1 MTETCECQNCG
12 LSFAVDADDRAF
24 YARLEVPPPTFC
36 PRCRMVRRQMFRNER
51 ALYKRPCDLC
61 KRSVV
66 SMYAPDAPYAV
77 YCVECYQSDKWD
89 PLGYGRDY
97 DFSRPF
103 FEQFN
108 ELMRAVPRRALY
120 IDFATASDYTNWGV
134 YLKNCYLVFGGH
146 HYEDCMY
153 ASQSIYLTDCA
164 DVDFCQRSESCYGS
178 VHLRR
183 CSRVRMSAFSEDCSD
198 SWFLYGCR
206 NCQNCVG
213 CTNLRNASH
222 CIWNK
227 QYSKEEHEKRVK
239 ELALDTSGGVVA
251 AREKFVA
258 HALAFPRRFA
268 WVRNAAGSTGDD
280 LDNVKNCK
288 ECFTA
293 AESENCRYSFFIPTQ
308 AKDSYDVDHVGM
320 GAQLTLELVSGFATE
335 RVAFGSRVYYTHDAY
350 YCDDCYNSSNLFG
363 CIGLKKKEY
372 CILNKQYAKDEYEKV
387 RMKIVEQM
395 KAMPYISNKGP
406 SSAEASAGRQG
417 TGGKGIPYR
426 FGEFFPLEI
435 SPFAY
440 NETVAQEYF
449 PLTPEAAREK
459 GLRWKD
465 AEKKQHIPTI
475 SAKDIPARIGDVQDS
490 ITSEVLECA
499 HKGECNEQCTAAFRI
514 IPQELQFLRKLGIPL
529 PRLCPNC
536 RHYARLAQRNPL
548 KLWHRRCACGG
559 EKNENKNEYK
569 NTAAHLHGDAPC
581 PNEFETTYAPDSP
594 YIIYCEQCYQ
604 VEVA

>member
-1 MTETCECQNCG
+1 MTGAGKVCSNCST
-12 LSFAVDADDRAF
+12 LFMVDAEDRVF

-36 PRCRMVRRQMFRNER
+36 PRCRMIRRQMFRNER

-61 KRSVV
+61 KKNVV

-77 YCVECYQSDKWD
+77 YCVECYQSDKWSALD
-89 PLGYGRDY
+89 YEREY

-103 FEQFN
+103 FEQFD
-108 ELMRAVPRRALY
+108 ELMHAVPRRALY

-134 YLKNCYLVFGGH
+134 HLKNCYLVFGGH

-153 ASQSIYLTDCA
+153 ASQSIYLTDCT

-206 NCQNCVG
+206 NCRNCVG

-222 CIWNK
+222 CIWNE
-227 QYSKEEHEKRVK
+227 QYSKEEYERRVK
-239 ELALDTSGGVVA
+239 ELALDTAEGVAA
-251 AREKFVA
+251 AREKFAA
-258 HALAFPRRFA
+258 HTLQFPRKFA
-268 WVRNAAGSTGDD
+268 WARNAAGSTGDD

-293 AESENCRYSFFIPTQ
+293 AESENCRYSFFIPTG
-308 AKDSYDVDHVGM
+308 AKDTYDVDHVGM
-320 GAQLTLELVSGFATE
+320 GAQLTLELVSGFGTE

-395 KAMPYISNKGP
+395 SAMPYESRRAN
-406 SSAEASAGRQG
+406 S
-417 TGGKGIPYR
+417 GKHIAYK
-426 FGEFFPLEI
+426 FGEFFPPEL

-449 PLTPEAAREK
+449 PLSKSEAELRGFRWREPEARQYVVT
-459 GLRWKD
+459 
-465 AEKKQHIPTI
+465 KKPEELPECIKEVP
-475 SAKDIPARIGDVQDS
+475 DS
-490 ITSEVLECA
+490 ITNEVIGCANAKGSTLENSSRSNLE
-499 HKGECNEQCTAAFRI
+499 GCTTAFRI
-514 IPQELQFLRKLGIPL
+514 IPQELQFLRKLEVPL

-536 RHYARLAQRNPL
+536 RHYERLKSKNPVEL
-548 KLWHRRCACGG
+548 HRRKCMCEGANSV
-559 EKNENKNEYK
+559 KRVAYT
-569 NTAAHLHGDAPC
+569 NTAVHFHSDAPC
-581 PNEFETTYAPDSP
+581 PNEFETPYSP
-594 YIIYCEQCYQ
+594 ERKEIVYCENCYQ
-604 VEVA
+604 QEVA

>member
-1 MTETCECQNCG
+1 MNSEARTCQNCHAQ
-12 LSFAVDADDRAF
+12 FAVDTEDQAF
-24 YARLEVPPPTFC
+24 YARLQVPAPTFC

-61 KRSVV
+61 KKSVV
-66 SMYAPDAPYAV
+66 SMYAPDAPYTV

-89 PLGYGRDY
+89 PLGYGREY

-103 FEQFN
+103 FEQFS

-120 IDFATASDYTNWGV
+120 IDFASASDYTNWGV
-134 YLKNCYLVFGGH
+134 NLKNCYLVFGGH
-146 HYEDCMY
+146 HYEDCSY

-222 CIWNK
+222 CIWNE
-227 QYSKEEHEKRVK
+227 QYTKEEYEKK
-239 ELALDTSGGVVA
+239 LNECALDTAEGVA
-251 AREKFVA
+251 AMREKFSA
-258 HALAFPRRFA
+258 HTLKFPRKFA

-288 ECFTA
+288 GCFTA
-293 AESENCRYSFFIPTQ
+293 SEAENCRYSFFIPTQ
-308 AKDSYDVDHVGM
+308 AKDSYDIDHVGM
-320 GAQLTLELVSGFATE
+320 GAQLTLELVSGFGTE

-372 CILNKQYAKDEYEKV
+372 CILNKQYAKDEYEKM

-395 KAMPYISNKGP
+395 KTMPYISNKG
-406 SSAEASAGRQG
+406 RG
-417 TGGKGIPYR
+417 TGNKGILYGL
-426 FGEFFPLEI
+426 GEFFPPEI
-435 SPFAY
+435 SPFTY

-449 PLTPEAAREK
+449 SITKADAMGK
-459 GLRWKD
+459 GVQWKD
-465 AEKKQHIPTI
+465 TEKRQYVPTI
-475 SAKDIPARIGDVQDS
+475 AAQDIPARIGDVQDS
-490 ITSEVLECA
+490 ITNEILECA
-499 HKGECNEQCTAAFRI
+499 HKGECNEQCTSAFRI

-536 RHYARLAQRNPL
+536 RHYMRLAQRNPVAL
-548 KLWHRRCACGG
+548 FHRRCGCEGVGAKG
-559 EKNENKNEYK
+559 YK
-569 NTAAHLHGDAPC
+569 NTATHFHEGAPC
-581 PNEFETTYAPDSP
+581 PNEFETTYVPDSP
-594 YIIYCEQCYQ
+594 YIVYCEQCYQ
-604 VEVA
+604 TEVA